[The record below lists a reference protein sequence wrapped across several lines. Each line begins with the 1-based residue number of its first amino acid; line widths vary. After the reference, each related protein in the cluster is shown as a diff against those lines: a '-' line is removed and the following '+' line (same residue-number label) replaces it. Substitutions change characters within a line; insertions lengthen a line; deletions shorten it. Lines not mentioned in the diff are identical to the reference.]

1 MDRRVRGRPQSQDSP
16 AGPKPLVTV
25 IGFRV
30 VVTHVTQWE
39 GGARTWWPL
48 DQLYRPY
55 VVRFRALS
63 VR

>member
-1 MDRRVRGRPQSQDSP
+1 MDRRVRGRPRSQDSP
-16 AGPKPLVTV
+16 VGPQPLVTV
-25 IGFRV
+25 IGLRV
-30 VVTHVTQWE
+30 VVTHVTQRE
-39 GGARTWWPL
+39 EGARAWGPL